1 MVELATV
8 GLILIGLAFLFLG
21 ATFSSYGVAGLGLAV
36 GAGAGYLLAPEI
48 GGYVGLAGTEAAIAV
63 GAVGAILGLM
73 LAYALLSLAVA
84 VLAFVIGTYA
94 GLSGLSGVLVDGGG
108 LVEVVVAVVIG
119 LVLALVAML
128 LTKTMM
134 VLITSF
140 LGAAMASQS
149 ITREALMAAQADL
162 TPDPLYFD
170 LISPLFLGLFVLGIL
185 AQFGLFRFGY
195 VTRLL
200 SILPGV
206 RPLRDRAR
214 GE

>member
-1 MVELATV
+1 MVELATAA
-8 GLILIGLAFLFLG
+8 LILIGLAFLFFG
-21 ATFSSYGVAGLGLAV
+21 ATFSSYGVAALGLAV

-48 GGYVGLAGTEAAIAV
+48 GGYVGLAGPQATIAG
-63 GAVGAILGLM
+63 GAVGAILGVM
-73 LAYALLSLAVA
+73 LAYALLSLAVGL
-84 VLAFVIGTYA
+84 LAFVIGTYA

-119 LVLALVAML
+119 IVLALVATL

-134 VLITSF
+134 VFITSF
-140 LGAAMASQS
+140 VGAALASQS
-149 ITREALMAAQADL
+149 VTREALMAAQADL

-170 LISPLFLGLFVLGIL
+170 LISPLFLGLFVLGVL

-200 SILPGV
+200 SVLPGV